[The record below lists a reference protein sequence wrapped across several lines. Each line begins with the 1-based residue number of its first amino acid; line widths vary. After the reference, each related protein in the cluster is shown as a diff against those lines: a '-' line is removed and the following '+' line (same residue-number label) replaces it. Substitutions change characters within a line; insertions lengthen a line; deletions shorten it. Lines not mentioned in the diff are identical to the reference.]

1 MEDQAAYTPVF
12 NNSTPSE
19 EERAEMKRIRDEAEM
34 DRNTN
39 LGYERATR
47 ATPPAGMT
55 PVGPPRS
62 QPIRRAKGGMI
73 SASKRADGIAKQGKT
88 KGRII

>member
-1 MEDQAAYTPVF
+1 MADQAAYTAGL
-12 NNSTPSE
+12 NKSTPSE
-19 EERAEMKRIRDEAEM
+19 EERAEMKRIRDEAEV
-34 DRNTN
+34 DRMTN

-55 PVGPPRS
+55 PVGPPRN

-73 SASKRADGIAKQGKT
+73 SASKRADGIVIKGKT

>member
-1 MEDQAAYTPVF
+1 MADQAAYTAGL
-12 NNSTPSE
+12 NKSTPSE
-19 EERAEMKRIRDEAEM
+19 AERKEMQRIRDEAEM

-39 LGYERATR
+39 LGYERATQ

-55 PVGPPRS
+55 PVGPPRN

-73 SASKRADGIAKQGKT
+73 SASKRADGIATKGKT

>member
-1 MEDQAAYTPVF
+1 MADQAAYTAGL
-12 NNSTPSE
+12 NKSTPSE
-19 EERAEMKRIRDEAEM
+19 AERAEMKRIRDEAAM
-34 DRNTN
+34 DRNTD

-73 SASKRADGIAKQGKT
+73 SASKRADVIATKGKT
-88 KGRII
+88 KGRIV

>member
-1 MEDQAAYTPVF
+1 MADQAAVGL
-12 NNSTPSE
+12 NSLTPSE
-19 EERAEMKRIRDEAEM
+19 EERAMM
-34 DRNTN
+34 DTN
-39 LGYERATR
+39 LGYEKATR

-73 SASKRADGIAKQGKT
+73 SASKRADGIATKGKT
-88 KGRII
+88 KGRMI

>member
-1 MEDQAAYTPVF
+1 MADQAAYTAGL
-12 NNSTPSE
+12 NKSTPSE
-19 EERAEMKRIRDEAEM
+19 EERAMM
-34 DRNTN
+34 DTN
-39 LGYERATR
+39 LGYEKATR

-73 SASKRADGIAKQGKT
+73 SASKRADGIATKGKT

>member
-1 MEDQAAYTPVF
+1 MADQAAYTAGL
-12 NNSTPSE
+12 NKSTPSE
-19 EERAEMKRIRDEAEM
+19 AERAEMKRIRDEYAM
-34 DRNTN
+34 DRDTN
-39 LGYERATR
+39 LGYEKATR

-55 PVGPPRS
+55 PVGPPRN

-73 SASKRADGIAKQGKT
+73 SASKRADGIATKGKT

>member
-1 MEDQAAYTPVF
+1 MADQAAYTAGL
-12 NNSTPSE
+12 NKSTPSE
-19 EERAEMKRIRDEAEM
+19 EERAEMKRIRDEYAM
-34 DRNTN
+34 DRDTN
-39 LGYERATR
+39 LGYEKATR

-55 PVGPPRS
+55 PVGPPRN

>member
-1 MEDQAAYTPVF
+1 MADQAAVGL
-12 NNSTPSE
+12 NSLTPSE
-19 EERAEMKRIRDEAEM
+19 EERAMM
-34 DRNTN
+34 DTN
-39 LGYERATR
+39 LGYEKTTR

-73 SASKRADGIAKQGKT
+73 SASKRADGIATKGKT
-88 KGRII
+88 KGRMI

>member
-1 MEDQAAYTPVF
+1 MADQAAYTAGL
-12 NNSTPSE
+12 NKSTPSE
-19 EERAEMKRIRDEAEM
+19 AERKEMQRIRDEAEM

-39 LGYERATR
+39 LGYERATQ
-47 ATPPAGMT
+47 ATPPAGMP

-73 SASKRADGIAKQGKT
+73 SASKRADGIATKGKT

>member
-1 MEDQAAYTPVF
+1 MADQAAAGL
-12 NNSTPSE
+12 NSSTPSE
-19 EERAEMKRIRDEAEM
+19 EERAMM
-34 DRNTN
+34 DTN
-39 LGYERATR
+39 LGYEKATR

-62 QPIRRAKGGMI
+62 QPIRRVKGGMI
-73 SASKRADGIAKQGKT
+73 SASKRADGIATKGKT

>member
-1 MEDQAAYTPVF
+1 MADQAAYTAGF
-12 NNSTPSE
+12 NKSTPSE
-19 EERAEMKRIRDEAEM
+19 AERAEMKRIRDEYAM
-34 DRNTN
+34 DRDTN
-39 LGYERATR
+39 LGYEKATR

>member
-1 MEDQAAYTPVF
+1 MADQAAYTAGL
-12 NNSTPSE
+12 NKSTPSE
-19 EERAEMKRIRDEAEM
+19 AEREEMKRIRDEYVI
-34 DRNTN
+34 DRDTN
-39 LGYERATR
+39 LGYEKATR

-88 KGRII
+88 KGRMI

>member
-1 MEDQAAYTPVF
+1 MADQAAVGL
-12 NNSTPSE
+12 NSLTPSE
-19 EERAEMKRIRDEAEM
+19 EERAMM
-34 DRNTN
+34 DTN
-39 LGYERATR
+39 LGYEKATR

-73 SASKRADGIAKQGKT
+73 SASKRADGIAT
-88 KGRII
+88 KGTTRGRMI